1 VSIRWWQSPRIA
13 ASLGL
18 TAEQREIID
27 RTYAERMVRQRQLVE
42 RRVEASN
49 RADDLVRD
57 GIYDEDVLVQ
67 TQAAADAATEERAL
81 SLVLNDEIA
90 ALLSP
95 KQRQK
100 LAVIVPGQLVD

>member
-1 VSIRWWQSPRIA
+1 M
-13 ASLGL
+13 GL
-18 TAEQREIID
+18 TAAQREIID
-27 RTYAERMVRQRQLVE
+27 RTYVERMVRRRQLVE

-49 RADDLVRD
+49 RADDLVQD
-57 GIYDEDVLVQ
+57 GIYDEDVLIQ

-90 ALLSP
+90 GLLSP
-95 KQRQK
+95 EQRQK